1 MLADK
6 SMVSTYNARKC
17 FHDFLKVI
25 LTGFPRTFRLS
36 DGKVRST
43 MAAMVIVICI
53 STRNYNYKRDCNE
66 SNELASA
73 IRHAN

>member
-1 MLADK
+1 M
-6 SMVSTYNARKC
+6 N
-17 FHDFLKVI
+17 